1 MTNFT
6 KELLGCYAVHLYMF
20 DNICVSQ
27 KVFGSLQAGGNGT
40 YNLFD
45 LSLVACAFSLYR
57 S

>member
-6 KELLGCYAVHLYMF
+6 KELLGCYAVHVYTF